1 MFVCIDKKPCILNK
15 EINSFIWKKNDQ
27 KYINFTT
34 INKINILTT
43 ILLTNMTTTIKP
55 QIKMFKYALKR
66 LINIKKKRNMNN
78 K

>member
-1 MFVCIDKKPCILNK
+1 M
-15 EINSFIWKKNDQ
+15 KKNDQ

-43 ILLTNMTTTIKP
+43 ILLTNLTTTIKQ
-55 QIKMFKYALKR
+55 QIKMFKYALKKV
-66 LINIKKKRNMNN
+66 NKYKKKRNMNN